1 MKYVLE
7 FVSPDDWKPMIED
20 ACWVDCPF
28 SILTSLGHVCRAKQY
43 YDKCGEII
51 CPVITKR
58 VQKGIKDEQKEN
70 K

>member
-7 FVSPDDWKPMIED
+7 FVTPDDWKPMIEA

-28 SILTSLGHVCRAKQY
+28 SILTSLGMYTEQNNIMTNM
-43 YDKCGEII
+43 GEII